1 MSIARPRPGPDA
13 ALVRVRAVGL
23 CGSWLAVLA
32 GTVTPEP
39 LRRDGPGWAEFLRSQ
54 AQEIPALD
62 FFTAAFDAVFQA
74 AGARVVRSAIQAPRM
89 SSIME
94 RRIGS
99 CRRELLDRT
108 LV

>member
-1 MSIARPRPGPDA
+1 MASTSIGSTGSRHPLEIVSIARPRPGPDA

-74 AGARVVRSAIQAPRM
+74 AGARVVRSAVTGRTAP
-89 SSIME
+89 
-94 RRIGS
+94 
-99 CRRELLDRT
+99 
-108 LV
+108 